1 MIRSRFI
8 CKKKKKR
15 EREKKKPDFTRKERV
30 LIARGAEGL
39 ICCPSAVADVSYFH
53 ANVRQFTT

>member
-1 MIRSRFI
+1 MHN
-8 CKKKKKR
+8 KKNG
-15 EREKKKPDFTRKERV
+15 KKKPDFSRKERV

-39 ICCPSAVADVSYFH
+39 ICYPSAAADVSYFH